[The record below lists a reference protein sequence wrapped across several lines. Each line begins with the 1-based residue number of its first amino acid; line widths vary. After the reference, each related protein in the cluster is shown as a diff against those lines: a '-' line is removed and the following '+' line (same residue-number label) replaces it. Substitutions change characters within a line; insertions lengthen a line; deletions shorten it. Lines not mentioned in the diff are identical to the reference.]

1 MSYITNLPVNGTF
14 DVPAYFGQTGLLWK
28 NGHKGIDIWK
38 GSKDLY
44 SICDGKVTVVG
55 WDENGWGRYVSIQPE
70 GFPRIRCI
78 LCHFEKDS
86 VKVKKGQKV
95 TRTTVLGTMGTTG
108 NSTGVHVH
116 IEIRVTDKNGK
127 NAKSV
132 NPAEYMGIK
141 NEKATGLNSADYKTT
156 QEKSNAIFQKMIN
169 DYDGVKA
176 QPAKPV
182 VKDLYKVK
190 IVKINNLNV
199 RSGPSALYKK
209 TGTVALGKTYT
220 VVEVKN
226 KWGKLKEVNGWVNL
240 AYTQKI

>member
-1 MSYITNLPVNGTF
+1 MASWITNLPVNGTF
-14 DVPAYFGQTGLLWK
+14 DVPAYFGQKGDMWA
-28 NGHKGIDIWK
+28 NGHKGIDICD
-38 GSKDLY
+38 SSRDLY

-55 WDENGWGRYVSIQPE
+55 WDPNGWGRYVSIQPE

-78 LCHFEKDS
+78 LCHFVKDGVN
-86 VKVKKGQKV
+86 VKVGQKV

-108 NSTGVHVH
+108 NSSGIHVHV
-116 IEIRVTDKNGK
+116 EIRVTDKNGK

-141 NEKATGLNSADYKTT
+141 NEKANNLNASDYKTT
-156 QEKSNAIFQKMIN
+156 VEASNAIFQKMIN

-176 QPAKPV
+176 QPTT
-182 VKDLYKVK
+182 LYNVK

-199 RSGPSALYKK
+199 RTGPSSLYKK
-209 TGTVALGKTYT
+209 KGTVPAGGKYS
-220 VVEVKN
+220 VIEKKN
-226 KWGKLKEVNGWVNL
+226 NWVRLKEVDGWVNA

>member
-1 MSYITNLPVNGTF
+1 MNYITNLPVNGEF
-14 DVPAYFGQTGLLWK
+14 DVTGIFGQKGPMWK
-28 NGHKGIDIWK
+28 TYHKGIDIAR
-38 GSKDLY
+38 SDLNLY
-44 SICDGKVTVVG
+44 SICDGTVKVIG
-55 WDENGWGRYVSIQPE
+55 WDANGWGRYVSIQPE

-78 LCHFEKDS
+78 LCHFVKDS
-86 VKVKKGQKV
+86 VKVRKGQKV
-95 TRTTVLGTMGTTG
+95 SRTTVLGTMGTTG

-116 IEIRVTDKNGK
+116 VEIRVTDKNGK

-132 NPAEYMGIK
+132 DPSEYMGIK
-141 NEKATGLNSADYKTT
+141 NQMAKDLNAADYTT
-156 QEKSNAIFQKMIN
+156 TKEKSNAIFQKMIN

-176 QPAKPV
+176 QPTAPA

-190 IVKINNLNV
+190 IVRINKLNV
-199 RSGPSALYKK
+199 RSGPSALYRKK
-209 TGTVALGKTYT
+209 GTVPLGGTYT

>member
-1 MSYITNLPVNGTF
+1 MSYITNLPVNGKF
-14 DVPAYFGQTGLLWK
+14 DVTGYFGQKGSLWK
-28 NGHKGIDIWK
+28 TYHKGIDIAH
-38 GSKDLY
+38 SNLDLY
-44 SICDGKVTVVG
+44 SICDGTVKVIG
-55 WDENGWGRYVSIQPE
+55 WDANGWGKYVSIQPE

-78 LCHFEKDS
+78 LCHFVKDS

-95 TRTTVLGTMGTTG
+95 TRTTLLGTMGTTG

-116 IEIRVTDKNGK
+116 VEIRVTDKNGK

-132 NPAEYMGIK
+132 DPSEYMGIK
-141 NEKATGLNSADYKTT
+141 NAKADDLDSVNYKTT
-156 QEKSNAIFQKMIN
+156 KEKSNAIFQKMIN

-190 IVKINNLNV
+190 IVKINKLNV
-199 RSGPSALYKK
+199 RKGPSALYRK
-209 TGTVALGKTYT
+209 TGTVPIGKTYT

-226 KWGKLKEVNGWVNL
+226 KWGKLKEVGGWVNL